1 MSWKIYSL
9 RFSNQEQ
16 VEIASALLQDVGF
29 EYFEE
34 KENGLDA
41 YFPNEVESSL
51 SSESISDLLKP
62 FGLESIELH
71 FLEDKNWNEEWE
83 RDYPEVRIDDFC
95 IIRAPFH
102 PVAEIAFEHEI
113 LIQPKM
119 AFGTG
124 HHSTTSGVMRLMR
137 SIDFKN
143 KKVLDMGAG
152 TAVLAIL
159 AEKLGASELL
169 AIDID
174 EWAFNNGTD
183 NLLVNNCVLSQ
194 YQMGGVEL
202 LNQSAHFDIVIA
214 NINRNILLEQME
226 AYSNVSKG
234 ASDLLLSGFYDID
247 RERIEQEAAKYNWQS
262 VRFHEEK
269 QWIALHLRR
278 S

>member
-16 VEIASALLQDVGF
+16 VEIASALLQGEGF

-34 KENGLDA
+34 KYNHLDA
-41 YFPNEVESSL
+41 YFPNDIPTTL
-51 SSESISDLLKP
+51 SNDSITELLRP
-62 FGLESIELH
+62 FGLLSLELH

-95 IIRAPFH
+95 IVRAPFH
-102 PVAEIAFEHEI
+102 PPSNGGFEHEI
-113 LIQPKM
+113 EIHPRM

-124 HHSTTSGVMRLMR
+124 HHSTTAGVIRLMR
-137 SIDFKN
+137 SIDFKG

-152 TAVLAIL
+152 TAVLGIL

-174 EWAFNNGTD
+174 EWAFNNGVD
-183 NLLVNNCVLSQ
+183 NLKVNNCTHSQ

-202 LNQSAHFDIVIA
+202 LIQVSYFDVVIA

-226 AYSNVSKG
+226 AYSNVAKG
-234 ASDLLLSGFYDID
+234 VSDLLLSGFYDVD
-247 RERIEQEAAKYNWQS
+247 RDIIEREAAKYNWHS
-262 VRFHEEK
+262 LRFHEEK